1 MYGAISDEVNKLYD
15 EEKENQDISSIEDLY
30 NELYYT
36 KTALENLDTN
46 MQHDELSDDDFKKL
60 KELVIQGN
68 SLTEAYMNILPNDIL
83 KDCKDVIK
91 NYNDELLDAIVNSKN
106 VRDYNANIQLLIDNL
121 STIYDNKEYSLEE
134 LKNML
139 DRENN

>member
-60 KELVIQGN
+60 KELVVQGN

-106 VRDYNANIQLLIDNL
+106 VRDYNTNIQLLIDNL

-134 LKNML
+134 LKNIL

>member
-1 MYGAISDEVNKLYD
+1 MYGAITDEVNKLYD
-15 EEKENQDISSIEDLY
+15 EEKETQDMTSIEDLY

-46 MQHDELSDDDFKKL
+46 RNHTELTDDDFKKL

-68 SLTEAYMNILPNDIL
+68 SLTEAYMNILPNDVL

-121 STIYDNKEYSLEE
+121 STIYENKEYSLEE
-134 LKNML
+134 LKNIL
-139 DRENN
+139 DNENF

>member
-15 EEKENQDISSIEDLY
+15 EEKENQDINSIEDLY

-46 MQHDELSDDDFKKL
+46 MNHTELTDEDFKKL

-91 NYNDELLDAIVNSKN
+91 DYNDELLDAIVNSKN
-106 VRDYNANIQLLIDNL
+106 VRDYNANIQLIIDNL

-134 LKNML
+134 LKNL
-139 DRENN
+139 IDRENY

>member
-1 MYGAISDEVNKLYD
+1 MYGAITDEVNKLYD
-15 EEKENQDISSIEDLY
+15 EEKETQDMTSIEDLY

-46 MQHDELSDDDFKKL
+46 RNHTELTDEDFKKL
-60 KELVIQGN
+60 KELVMQGN

-91 NYNDELLDAIVNSKN
+91 NYNDELLDAIVNSKSI
-106 VRDYNANIQLLIDNL
+106 RDYNANIQLLIDNL

-134 LKNML
+134 LKEL
-139 DRENN
+139 IDRENY

>member
-60 KELVIQGN
+60 KELVVQGN

-134 LKNML
+134 LKNIL